1 MNTTIFRTEV
11 RDELLAIVREPT
23 ALLFTVFM
31 PVAFFALFATMFGN
45 EGDGFGVESLATY
58 GAFGVL
64 SAVLINPGVS
74 LADARERGWLRV
86 KRADGTPIGVT
97 LSAKVT
103 AAMPYA
109 IVTLAGITL
118 VAWLSAGTLDVSQVL
133 RVIGVLVLGALPFS
147 LFSLAVGARFA
158 LNSAISVLNG
168 VLIPSVVLSGLWFPL
183 EMLPAW
189 LGDIAVYLPPYHLAQ
204 LALAQVDGGAVWG
217 NVAYLAG
224 TTIVGAIA
232 AALAYRSAEV

>member
-1 MNTTIFRTEV
+1 MNARIYRTEV
-11 RDELLAIVREPT
+11 RDEVLGIVREPA
-23 ALLFTVFM
+23 ALFFSVLM
-31 PVAFFALFATMFGN
+31 PVAFFALFAAMFGN

-64 SAVLINPGVS
+64 SAVLLNPGIS

-86 KRADGTPIGVT
+86 KRVDGTPLGVT

-103 AAMPYA
+103 AALPYA
-109 IVTLAGITL
+109 LVTLTGIAL
-118 VAWLSAGTLDVSQVL
+118 VARLVAGPLDVLQVL
-133 RVIGVLVLGALPFS
+133 RVSGVLVLGALPFS
-147 LFSLAVGARFA
+147 LFSLAVGARFSTSA
-158 LNSAISVLNG
+158 AISVLNAM
-168 VLIPSVVLSGLWFPL
+168 LIPSVILSGLWFPL
-183 EMLPAW
+183 EMLPTW
-189 LGDIAVYLPPYHLAQ
+189 LGEIAVYLPPYHLAQ

-217 NVAYLAG
+217 HVAYLVA

>member
-1 MNTTIFRTEV
+1 MNTRIFRTEV
-11 RDELLAIVREPT
+11 RHELLGIVREPT
-23 ALLFTVFM
+23 ALFFSVLM
-31 PVAFFALFATMFGN
+31 PVAFFALFATMFG
-45 EGDGFGVESLATY
+45 GDGGFGVESLATY

-64 SAVLINPGVS
+64 SVVLTNPGIG

-86 KRADGTPIGVT
+86 KRADGTPLAVT

-103 AAMPYA
+103 AALPYA

-118 VAWLSAGTLDVSQVL
+118 VARLTTGPLDVVQVL
-133 RVIGVLVLGALPFS
+133 RVIGVLLLGSLPFS
-147 LFSLAVGARFA
+147 LFSLAVGARFSTNGA
-158 LNSAISVLNG
+158 VSVLNA
-168 VLIPSVVLSGLWFPL
+168 VLIPSVILSGLWFPL
-183 EMLPAW
+183 EMLPTW
-189 LGDIAVYLPPYHLAQ
+189 LGEIAVYLPPYHLAQ

-217 NVAYLAG
+217 HVAYLVG